1 MSVHRTR
8 LTRTRPT
15 GTASPER
22 TQRPEQHRVDRRR
35 APLGS
40 RLLARLAADRGDVPG
55 WVMITLMTAAIV
67 VALWAVASEQLVAI
81 FQNALRPFQGTE
93 L

>member
-1 MSVHRTR
+1 MTVHRTR
-8 LTRTRPT
+8 LARQARPQRHHDAQT
-15 GTASPER
+15 EPGT
-22 TQRPEQHRVDRRR
+22 DRR
-35 APLGS
+35 PSPGI
-40 RLLARLAADRGDVPG
+40 RLLTRLSSERGDVPG

-81 FQNALRPFQGTE
+81 FENALAPFLGKE